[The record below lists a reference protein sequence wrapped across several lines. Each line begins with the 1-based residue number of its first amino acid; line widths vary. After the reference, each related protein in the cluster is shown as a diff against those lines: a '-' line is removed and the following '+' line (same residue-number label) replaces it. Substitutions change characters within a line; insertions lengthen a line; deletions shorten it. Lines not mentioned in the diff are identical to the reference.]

1 MLNEGLGGESVKSKL
16 SERQEAILYAVV
28 QEFITLKKPVSSKK
42 ILEITSLEC
51 SSATIRN
58 EMKGLEDMGY
68 IIQPH
73 VSAGRLPTD
82 KGYRFYVECLKNMK
96 EINYKISK
104 EIELIEEFKYNNIDE
119 LLANFTVFLAKWM
132 GGLAIIE
139 RPFIENLRISRIS
152 LTNIF
157 LNYWVVVVVTN
168 MGISETFIVPM
179 EKNFPV
185 REFEKFLSEKLHG
198 LRLKEIKQ
206 LLAQMDLPNYSWY
219 NPDYDHVFSFLKQMV
234 NKSYKNRF
242 QKYGLELL
250 IRDETLSQNDL
261 KNCLVY
267 TENDDR
273 IMELFSVLDSIDYE
287 NVNIGSETKK
297 DELNGFS
304 IFLQDYLAGEQ
315 KLGRMI
321 VITSKTTDYLQNFK
335 GMKFVSNRI
344 TEYLSRLMIL
354 NE

>member
-1 MLNEGLGGESVKSKL
+1 VLNIRFGGERVKTELTK
-16 SERQEAILYAVV
+16 RQEGVLYAVV
-28 QEFITLKKPVSSKK
+28 HEFITLKRPVSSKK
-42 ILEITSLEC
+42 ILEITSLNC

-58 EMKGLEDMGY
+58 EMKKLEEMGY

-73 VSAGRLPTD
+73 ISAGRLPTD

-96 EINYKISK
+96 DITVNISN
-104 EIELIEEFKYNNIDE
+104 EIELVEEFKYNNIDE
-119 LLANFTVFLAKWM
+119 LLAGFAVFLARWM

-139 RPFIENLRISRIS
+139 RPFIEDLRISRVS

-179 EKNFPV
+179 EEKFPI
-185 REFEKFLSEKLHG
+185 REFERFLSEKLHG
-198 LRLKEIKQ
+198 LSLKELKQ
-206 LLAQMDLPNYSWY
+206 LLNQMDLPDYSWY
-219 NPDYDHVFSFLKQMV
+219 NPDYDHVFTFLKQMV

-250 IRDETLSQNDL
+250 VRDETLSQNDL

-273 IMELFSVLDSIDYE
+273 ILELFSILDSEDFKS
-287 NVNIGSETKK
+287 VNIGSETRRE
-297 DELNGFS
+297 ELNGFS
-304 IFLQDYLAGEQ
+304 IFLQNYLAGEQ

-321 VITSKTTDYLQNFK
+321 VITSKATDYLQNLK
-335 GMKFVSNRI
+335 GMRFVSSRI
-344 TEYLSRLMIL
+344 TEYLSRLINL

>member
-1 MLNEGLGGESVKSKL
+1 VKTELSK
-16 SERQEAILYAVV
+16 RQEGILYAVV
-28 QEFITLKKPVSSKK
+28 HEFITLKKPVSSKK

-58 EMKGLEDMGY
+58 EMKRLEEMGY

-96 EINYKISK
+96 DTNSTIGK
-104 EIELIEEFKYNNIDE
+104 EIELVEEFKYNNIDE
-119 LLANFTVFLAKWM
+119 LLANFAVFLAKWM

-139 RPFIENLRISRIS
+139 RPFIEDLRINRVS

-168 MGISETFIVPM
+168 MGLSETFIVPM
-179 EKNFPV
+179 EEKFPI
-185 REFEKFLSEKLHG
+185 REFERFLSEKLHG
-198 LRLKEIKQ
+198 LSLKELKQ
-206 LLAQMDLPNYSWY
+206 LLNQMDLPDYSWY
-219 NPDYDHVFSFLKQMV
+219 NPDYDHVFTFLKQMV
-234 NKSYKNRF
+234 NKNYQNRF

-250 IRDETLSQNDL
+250 IRDETLSQTDL

-273 IMELFSVLDSIDYE
+273 IIELFSSLDSDTHM
-287 NVNIGSETKK
+287 NVNIGSETKR
-297 DELNGFS
+297 DELKGFS
-304 IFLQDYLAGEQ
+304 IFIQNYLAGKQ

-321 VITSKTTDYLQNFK
+321 VITSKATDYLQNMK
-335 GMKFVSNRI
+335 GMSFVSSRI
-344 TEYLSRLMIL
+344 TEYLSRLITL

>member
-1 MLNEGLGGESVKSKL
+1 MKTELTK
-16 SERQEAILYAVV
+16 RQEGVLYAVV
-28 QEFITLKKPVSSKK
+28 HEFITLKRPVSSKK
-42 ILEITSLEC
+42 ILEITSLNC

-58 EMKGLEDMGY
+58 EMKKLEEMGY

-73 VSAGRLPTD
+73 ISAGRLPTD

-96 EINYKISK
+96 DITVNISN
-104 EIELIEEFKYNNIDE
+104 EIELVEEFKYNNIDE
-119 LLANFTVFLAKWM
+119 LLAGFAVFLARWM

-139 RPFIENLRISRIS
+139 RPFIEDLRISRVS

-179 EKNFPV
+179 EEKFPI
-185 REFEKFLSEKLHG
+185 REFERFLSEKLHG
-198 LRLKEIKQ
+198 LSLKELKQ
-206 LLAQMDLPNYSWY
+206 LLNQMDLPDYSWY
-219 NPDYDHVFSFLKQMV
+219 NPDYDHVFTFLKQMV

-250 IRDETLSQNDL
+250 VRDETLSQNDL

-273 IMELFSVLDSIDYE
+273 ILELFSILDSEDFKS
-287 NVNIGSETKK
+287 VNIGSETRRE
-297 DELNGFS
+297 ELNGFS
-304 IFLQDYLAGEQ
+304 IFLQNYLAGEQ

-321 VITSKTTDYLQNFK
+321 VITSKATDYLQNLK
-335 GMKFVSNRI
+335 GMRFVSSRI
-344 TEYLSRLMIL
+344 TEYLSRLINL

>member
-1 MLNEGLGGESVKSKL
+1 VLIEGLGGESVKSKL

-58 EMKGLEDMGY
+58 EMKCLEGMGY

-96 EINYKISK
+96 EINYNISK

-119 LLANFTVFLAKWM
+119 LLANFTIFLAKWM

-179 EKNFPV
+179 EEKFPV

-198 LRLKEIKQ
+198 LRLKELKQ

-219 NPDYDHVFSFLKQMV
+219 NPDYDHVFTFLKQMV

-273 IMELFSVLDSIDYE
+273 IMELFNVLDSIDYE

-321 VITSKTTDYLQNFK
+321 VITSKTTDYLQNLK
-335 GMKFVSNRI
+335 GMKFVSNRV